1 SASAPVVLYALPA
14 GGMFVV
20 GDKTAAGIVTF
31 WSPQWWLTNS
41 SSGGPAPASFKGFLA
56 GGQPSC
62 GGGWTASSGFDHPP
76 AIVPSWSGVVS
87 TGVVLAVSASSE
99 DVVPTSSGTAGP
111 TRPIAGGN
119 ATGVL
124 VGSFSFDRSIV
135 GRLRALPGFHGN
147 CRPLQRAPVEAIQS
161 RTAAAESLGFW
172 SAK

>member
-1 SASAPVVLYALPA
+1 HPPSAAVPSSRPLVEARA
-14 GGMFVV
+14 GAV
-20 GDKTAAGIVTF
+20 GYPSGGGD
-31 WSPQWWLTNS
+31 
-41 SSGGPAPASFKGFLA
+41 SSGGGGASA
-56 GGQPSC
+56 GTGSA
-62 GGGWTASSGFDHPP
+62 G
-76 AIVPSWSGVVS
+76 GVVS